1 MEEGQRLME
10 DELGYKQGYLVL
22 ILVVMEEGQRPTK
35 FLLVSCP
42 KSVLI
47 LVVMEEGQR
56 PGKLSSPV
64 DDTELS

>member
-22 ILVVMEEGQRPTK
+22 ILVVMEEGQRP
-35 FLLVSCP
+35 
-42 KSVLI
+42 
-47 LVVMEEGQR
+47 
-56 PGKLSSPV
+56 GKLSSPV